1 MQTEGTEFLPT
12 AVEAARR
19 AGEVLASWSTRFTV
33 KEKSKANLVTEADHE
48 SQRTIFEIVRGKYPE
63 HNFLGEEEQ
72 EVVETDSPYCWIVD
86 PLDGT
91 SNYVHSFPYYAV
103 SIGLTHQGELIAAVI
118 FDPNREEMFTATRGG
133 GSFLNG
139 ERIETSVT
147 DELEK
152 TMAVASL
159 PIGAKP
165 DDIAISRFLRVLQKV
180 QTVQRT
186 GSAALNLAYVA
197 AGRIDAFWSSS
208 LKPWD
213 MAAGALIVEEAG
225 GKVSN
230 AAGDRLDLFVADI
243 LSTNG
248 TGIHEKLSEILIGET

>member
-1 MQTEGTEFLPT
+1 MQEEGTEFLSV

-19 AGEVLASWSTRFTV
+19 GGEVLASWSKRFTV
-33 KEKSKANLVTEADHE
+33 KEKSKSNLVTEADHE
-48 SQRTIFEIVRGKYPE
+48 SQRVIFEIVRGRFPE
-63 HNFLGEEEQ
+63 HGFLGEEEQ
-72 EVVETDSPYCWIVD
+72 EIVETDSPYCWIVD

-91 SNYVHSFPYYAV
+91 SNYVHGFPYYAV
-103 SIGLTHQGELIAAVI
+103 SIGLTHEGEPIAGVI
-118 FDPNREEMFTATRGG
+118 FDPNRDEMFTATKGG

-139 ERIETSVT
+139 ERIASSTTAEM
-147 DELEK
+147 EH

-159 PIGAKP
+159 PIAAKP
-165 DDIAISRFLRVLQKV
+165 DDIAIARFLYVLQKV

-197 AGRIDAFWSSS
+197 SGRIDVFWSSS

-213 MAAGALIVEEAG
+213 MAAGALIVAEAG

-230 AAGDRLDLFVADI
+230 AAGERLDLFVPDI

-248 TGIHEKLSEILIGET
+248 TKIHEKMSELLVSKA